1 MFISHNRFIR
11 NFINK
16 LLIKKNFDIIKIKIP
31 MGQLPI
37 ARTHLEFSILLSSVD
52 HTGPVLIIDRKG
64 RGSKLL

>member
-11 NFINK
+11 TFINK
-16 LLIKKNFDIIKIKIP
+16 LLIYNLDIIKIKIP